1 MYFNKR
7 SIYKDA
13 LAVFLRQNQE
23 AYTSPNNAINSRMNS
38 KIIIL
43 FFISPLFLHAQQPAT
58 DSLLQ
63 QATLDNVV
71 AYAIKHQPLIQQSL
85 IDEEVTESLIKS
97 KLADWYPQLDFRYNL
112 QHNFQ
117 LQQAIIGGNVIK
129 FGVDNTSAA
138 QFTVNQNIFNRDVL
152 LASRTKS
159 DALNSVKQIT
169 TSDKIDVAANVSKA
183 FYDVLA
189 SMQQIKVAD
198 EGIVR
203 LERSLKDA
211 TSRYNTGIADKT
223 DYKRATIALNNTRAS
238 KKSNEALLKA
248 KLEYLKSLMGYPTG
262 NDLNIVYDSLQMEK
276 EMMIDTLQL
285 PDYSKRIE
293 YQILATRKKLQ
304 EAEVKYNKWSYLP
317 SVSAYGAY
325 NFNFQDNNFG
335 KLYNQNFPTSYGGL
349 TLTVPILQGG
359 KRKFNIQQQELKLKR
374 IDWDFIA
381 LQHSIN
387 AQYAQSLAL
396 YKSNMANY
404 QALRENVSLAKE
416 VYDVIQLQ
424 YSAGIKTYLEVVS
437 AETDLRTAQINYYN
451 ALYELLASKI
461 DVEKSLGQINY

>member
-1 MYFNKR
+1 MPKN
-7 SIYKDA
+7 SICIKLNYVA
-13 LAVFLRQNQE
+13 
-23 AYTSPNNAINSRMNS
+23 
-38 KIIIL
+38 
-43 FFISPLFLHAQQPAT
+43 LFLLMLSPGFAQTKQMRA

-71 AYAIKHQPLIQQSL
+71 AYAIVHQPLIQQSL
-85 IDEEVTESLIKS
+85 IDEQVTESLIKS
-97 KLADWYPQLDFRYNL
+97 KLADWYPQVDFRYNL

-117 LQQAIIGGNVIK
+117 LQQAIIGGNIIR

-152 LASRTKS
+152 LASRTRGDVLK
-159 DALNSVKQIT
+159 SVKQS
-169 TSDKIDVAANVSKA
+169 TSFNKIDVAANVSKA
-183 FYDVLA
+183 FYNVLA

-223 DYKRATIALNNTRAS
+223 DYKRATIALNNTKAA
-238 KKSNEALLKA
+238 KNSNEALLKA
-248 KLEYLKSLMGYPTG
+248 KLEYLKSLIGYPTS

-276 EMMIDTLQL
+276 EMMIDTLL
-285 PDYSKRIE
+285 SPDYSKRIE
-293 YQILATRKKLQ
+293 YQLLITRKRLQ

-317 SVSAYGAY
+317 FVSAYGAY
-325 NFNFQDNNFG
+325 NFNFQNNSFG

-359 KRKFNIQQQELKLKR
+359 KRKYDIQQQELKLKR
-374 IDWDFIA
+374 IDWDFIS
-381 LQHSIN
+381 LEQSFN
-387 AQYAQSLAL
+387 AQYAQALAL

-404 QALRENVSLAKE
+404 QALKENVNLAKE

-424 YSAGIKTYLEVVS
+424 YGAGIKTYLEVVS
-437 AETDLRTAQINYYN
+437 AETDLRTAEINYYN
-451 ALYELLASKI
+451 ALYQLLASKI

>member
-1 MYFNKR
+1 MTACKWKR
-7 SIYKDA
+7 
-13 LAVFLRQNQE
+13 
-23 AYTSPNNAINSRMNS
+23 
-38 KIIIL
+38 
-43 FFISPLFLHAQQPAT
+43 
-58 DSLLQ
+58 
-63 QATLDNVV
+63 
-71 AYAIKHQPLIQQSL
+71 
-85 IDEEVTESLIKS
+85 
-97 KLADWYPQLDFRYNL
+97 
-112 QHNFQ
+112 
-117 LQQAIIGGNVIK
+117 
-129 FGVDNTSAA
+129 
-138 QFTVNQNIFNRDVL
+138 
-152 LASRTKS
+152 
-159 DALNSVKQIT
+159 
-169 TSDKIDVAANVSKA
+169 
-183 FYDVLA
+183 
-189 SMQQIKVAD
+189 
-198 EGIVR
+198 
-203 LERSLKDA
+203 
-211 TSRYNTGIADKT
+211 
-223 DYKRATIALNNTRAS
+223 
-238 KKSNEALLKA
+238 
-248 KLEYLKSLMGYPTG
+248 
-262 NDLNIVYDSLQMEK
+262 NDD
-276 EMMIDTLQL
+276 DTLQL

-293 YQILATRKKLQ
+293 YQVLTTRKKLQ

-396 YKSNMANY
+396 YKSNMASY
-404 QALRENVSLAKE
+404 QALRENVNLAKE

-424 YSAGIKTYLEVVS
+424 YSAGVKTYLEVVS

>member
-1 MYFNKR
+1 MN
-7 SIYKDA
+7 YK
-13 LAVFLRQNQE
+13 LTLF
-23 AYTSPNNAINSRMNS
+23 
-38 KIIIL
+38 
-43 FFISPLFLHAQQPAT
+43 FFISPLFLQAQQPAA

-85 IDEEVTESLIKS
+85 IDEQVTESLIKS

-169 TSDKIDVAANVSKA
+169 TSGKIDVAANVSKA

-223 DYKRATIALNNTRAS
+223 DYKRATIALNNTKAA

-262 NDLNIVYDSLQMEK
+262 SDLNIVYDSLQMEK
-276 EMMIDTLQL
+276 EMMVDTLQS

-404 QALRENVSLAKE
+404 QSLRENVSLAKE

>member
-1 MYFNKR
+1 MN
-7 SIYKDA
+7 YK
-13 LAVFLRQNQE
+13 L
-23 AYTSPNNAINSRMNS
+23 T
-38 KIIIL
+38 IL
-43 FFISPLFLHAQQPAT
+43 LFITPLFLQAQQPAA

-85 IDEEVTESLIKS
+85 IDEQVTESLIKS

-223 DYKRATIALNNTRAS
+223 DYKRATIALNNTRAA

-262 NDLNIVYDSLQMEK
+262 SDLNIVYDSLQMEK
-276 EMMIDTLQL
+276 EMMVDTLQS

-387 AQYAQSLAL
+387 AQYSQSLAL

-404 QALRENVSLAKE
+404 QALKENVNLAKE
-416 VYDVIQLQ
+416 VYDIIQLQ
-424 YSAGIKTYLEVVS
+424 YSAGVKTYLEVVS

>member
-1 MYFNKR
+1 MN
-7 SIYKDA
+7 YK
-13 LAVFLRQNQE
+13 L
-23 AYTSPNNAINSRMNS
+23 
-38 KIIIL
+38 IIL
-43 FFISPLFLHAQQPAT
+43 LFITPLFLQAQQPAA

-85 IDEEVTESLIKS
+85 IDEQVTESLIKS

-159 DALNSVKQIT
+159 DALNSIKQIT
-169 TSDKIDVAANVSKA
+169 TSGKIDVATNVSKA

-223 DYKRATIALNNTRAS
+223 DYKRATIALNNTKAA

-248 KLEYLKSLMGYPTG
+248 KLEYLKSLMGYPMG
-262 NDLNIVYDSLQMEK
+262 NELNIVYDSLQMEK

-424 YSAGIKTYLEVVS
+424 YNAGIKTYLEVVS

-451 ALYELLASKI
+451 ALYELLASKT

>member
-1 MYFNKR
+1 MLNNAT
-7 SIYKDA
+7 SIRINYPAVFFLLLSPFFA
-13 LAVFLRQNQE
+13 LAQKS
-23 AYTSPNNAINSRMNS
+23 AA
-38 KIIIL
+38 
-43 FFISPLFLHAQQPAT
+43 

-71 AYAIKHQPLIQQSL
+71 AYAIKHQPLIQQSF
-85 IDEEVTESLIKS
+85 IDEQVTESLIKS
-97 KLADWYPQLDFRYNL
+97 KLADWYPQVDLRYNL

-117 LQQAIIGGNVIK
+117 LQQAIIGGNIIK

-152 LASRTKS
+152 LASRTKGDVLS
-159 DALNSVKQIT
+159 SVKQST
-169 TSDKIDVAANVSKA
+169 TSNKIDVAANVSKA

-223 DYKRATIALNNTRAS
+223 DYKRATIALNNTKAA

-248 KLEYLKSLMGYPTG
+248 KLEYLKSLMGYPTSG
-262 NDLNIVYDSLQMEK
+262 DLNIVYDSLQMEK
-276 EMMIDTLQL
+276 EMMIDTLQS

-293 YQILATRKKLQ
+293 YQLLTTRKRLQ

-325 NFNFQDNNFG
+325 NFNFQNNDFG
-335 KLYNQNFPTSYGGL
+335 KLYNRNFPTSYGGL

-359 KRKFNIQQQELKLKR
+359 KRKFDIQQQELQLKR
-374 IDWDFIA
+374 IDWDFIT
-381 LQHSIN
+381 LQHSFN
-387 AQYAQSLAL
+387 AQYGQALAL
-396 YKSNMANY
+396 YKSNTANY
-404 QALRENVSLAKE
+404 QALKENVNLAKE

-437 AETDLRTAQINYYN
+437 AETDLRTAEINYYD
-451 ALYELLASKI
+451 ALYELLSSKI